1 MTMQPIPEDYV
12 PPESG
17 EYETFDDG
25 EYTVQGFD
33 WISVNDSERPILVA
47 QKDGRMVGRMKF
59 KLEDGDEGPPYSLE
73 LRAMSVLVL
82 AFGGDVDKLP
92 ERPSYDQ
99 PGKISAYMDAVQSLC
114 ITGNTTVVH
123 VKEGWVRWVEGADIV
138 GKYQFVL
145 EDIWPKDD
153 NDEPVLGDG
162 KFGPFANI
170 YFRITAGE
178 GGSPTKY
185 KDAYF
190 NEIYNYAVTVNE
202 GADGVPEIDWKRTPI
217 EKGYTSDARRLS
229 KLMQYTA
236 PSMFEEGYVVSN
248 PYNLLPEWLRE
259 VQSGKLVEMKG
270 ERGVGPKGGRVK
282 LDGLNIELVLPTVLP
297 ESVPEPEVQPPA
309 PETVLEDA
317 KARDALVTL
326 LTVLTEATESAFIA
340 NTLDVTSSGRE
351 TAKKY
356 LGPLKAKGVLSHG
369 VIKNLSFDEVQAI
382 LENIEVPEAHKET
395 LTKLRHQVAAI
406 GVRVDDPTEDIF

>member
-47 QKDGRMVGRMKF
+47 QKDGRMVGRLRF
-59 KLEDGDEGPPYSLE
+59 KLDDGEEGPVYSLE
-73 LRAMSVLVL
+73 MRSMPVLVL
-82 AFGGDVDKLP
+82 AFEGDVDKLP
-92 ERPSYDQ
+92 EQPSLNQ
-99 PGKISAYMDAVQSLC
+99 PGKISAYMDIVQSLC
-114 ITGNTTVVH
+114 ITGKTTVVH
-123 VKEGWVRWVEGADIV
+123 VKDEWVRWIEGMDIV

-145 EDIWPKDD
+145 EDMWPKDD
-153 NDEPVLGDG
+153 NDEPVTREG
-162 KFGPFANI
+162 KFTPFI
-170 YFRITAGE
+170 TVYFRVTAGE

-190 NEIYNYAVTVNE
+190 SEIYNYAVVVNE
-202 GADGVPEIDWKRTPI
+202 GADGVPEIDWKRTPV
-217 EKGYTSDARRLS
+217 EKGFTSDARRLS

-259 VQSGKLVEMKG
+259 VKSGELVEMKG
-270 ERGVGPKGGRVK
+270 ERAPGPKGGRVK
-282 LDGLNIELVLPTVLP
+282 LDGLNIELVLPTVIT
-297 ESVPEPEVQPPA
+297 EPEVQPPA

-317 KARDALVTL
+317 KARDVLVTL
-326 LTVLTEATESAFIA
+326 LTVLNEGAESAFIT

-356 LGPLKAKGVLSHG
+356 LGPLRAKGVLSHG

-382 LENIEVPEAHKET
+382 FKNIEVPEVHKET
-395 LTKLRHQVAAI
+395 LTKLRHQVDAI
-406 GVRVDDPTEDIF
+406 GVRVDNTEDIF